1 MIADFRYSSHCHEND
16 VVVSMFWDGTTAMG
30 EVRFP
35 LGVDKSWHMPDVLQ
49 GSELPLIS
57 AIAYALFVA
66 GKAGRNLR
74 LSGDRTAWP
83 MQWGELRDWTRPS

>member
-1 MIADFRYSSHCHEND
+1 
-16 VVVSMFWDGTTAMG
+16 MG

-35 LGVDKSWHMPDVLQ
+35 RGVDESWHLLGVPQ

-57 AIAYALFVA
+57 AIAYAMFVA

-83 MQWGELRDWTRPS
+83 MQWGELRDLTRPS